1 MTWKCPDCGA
11 ENPDSKSECACGYS
25 YYKVMGIKA
34 GESAEFVSQTYK
46 YLMTVWQEEKFA
58 RDPVAL
64 KNARER
70 KKKINEAYE
79 IYRRHFAPA
88 PEPHKE
94 GPSRAKII
102 SLAALAVLVIAGLI
116 IYLTASQKVT
126 PDKQTAAQEQQGA
139 LSVGSQADSQEKPE
153 GTTSSENSPGQQAAL
168 SDQRSGLSD
177 NLPDNPEERAIALV
191 KRSHAIDKI
200 MDVDTLMKK
209 WADDNSAKFHV
220 VGWKATKMDEPF
232 YLVVFSIS
240 NGPETKSFYFD
251 ADPNT
256 GAVRH
261 LADHPD
267 LQKKY
272 GIQYKQ

>member
-1 MTWKCPDCGA
+1 MNWKCPDCGA
-11 ENPDSKSECACGYS
+11 ENPDSKMECACGYA

-34 GESAEFVSQTYK
+34 GESAEFVSRTYK
-46 YLMTVWQEEKFA
+46 YLMTVWQDDKFA
-58 RDPVAL
+58 HDPVAL
-64 KNARER
+64 KNTRER
-70 KKKINEAYE
+70 NKKINEAYE
-79 IYRRHFAPA
+79 IFRGHFSTAPVVG
-88 PEPHKE
+88 EKRT
-94 GPSRAKII
+94 SRTKII
-102 SLAALAVLVIAGLI
+102 SLAALVIMVIAGVI
-116 IYLTASQKVT
+116 IYLTASQESAPV
-126 PDKQTAAQEQQGA
+126 KQTAAQEQQGA
-139 LSVGSQADSQEKPE
+139 PSVGSQADSQEKPE
-153 GTTSSENSPGQQAAL
+153 GTTSSENSPGQQATL

-177 NLPDNPEERAIALV
+177 NLPDNPGERAIALV
-191 KRSHAIDKI
+191 KRSHVIDKI

-209 WADDNSAKFHV
+209 WADENSAGFHV

-251 ADPNT
+251 ADT
-256 GAVRH
+256 GTGVVRH